1 MVPVYRHTGTSGIIQ
16 EVFSM
21 KCKGIVALSKGEV
34 RMMDVDITD
43 PKSDEV
49 QVRMAATMIS
59 PGTERAHILAL
70 PNSNQEFPYVP
81 GYCCAGIIEKTG
93 SNVTG
98 FSVGDR
104 VACFAVDVGHRE
116 IGNVTASRVARIP
129 DGVPFEYAAF
139 SGLGQTSMQG
149 VRKARIELGES
160 VLVIGLGI
168 VGQLAL
174 QFAKASGALPAI
186 GVDRIEKRLD
196 IAKACGADYAFNNSG
211 TSLNGL
217 LAPVL
222 GSKGPDVVLE
232 STGFPEVMSE
242 ACASAA
248 DYARVSIIGC
258 PRGITD
264 FNFYTHIQKK
274 SITLIGAHAVF
285 SVPEKQSYP
294 HFWTY
299 EDDTTCFLN
308 LIKRGTVTV
317 EPLITDMVPW
327 TDAEK
332 MYERLLSWDKDSLGI
347 ILRWPAYL

>member
-1 MVPVYRHTGTSGIIQ
+1 
-16 EVFSM
+16 M
-21 KCKGIVALSKGEV
+21 KCKGIIALSKGEV
-34 RMMDVDITD
+34 RMMDVDVTD
-43 PKSDEV
+43 PRQDEV

-70 PNSNQEFPYVP
+70 PNSNQDFPYVP
-81 GYCCAGIIEKTG
+81 GYCCAGIVEKTG
-93 SNVTG
+93 DHVTG
-98 FSVGDR
+98 YAAGDR

-116 IGNVTASRVARIP
+116 IGNVHVSRVARIP

-149 VRKARIELGES
+149 VRKAQIELGES

-174 QFAKASGALPAI
+174 QFARASGALPAI
-186 GVDRIEKRLD
+186 GVDRIGKRLE
-196 IAKACGADYAFNNSG
+196 IAKACGADYALNNAD
-211 TSLNGL
+211 TPLKELLN
-217 LAPVL
+217 PIL
-222 GSKGPDVVLE
+222 GAKGPNVVLE
-232 STGFPEVMSE
+232 STGFPDVMSE
-242 ACASAA
+242 ACACAA

-258 PRGITD
+258 PRGKTD

-299 EDDTTCFLN
+299 EDDTACFLN
-308 LIKRGTVTV
+308 LIKRGTVTAA
-317 EPLITDMVPW
+317 PLITDMVPW

-332 MYERLLSWDKDSLGI
+332 MYERLLNWDKDSLGI
-347 ILRWPAYL
+347 ILRWPAYV

>member
-1 MVPVYRHTGTSGIIQ
+1 
-16 EVFSM
+16 M
-21 KCKGIVALSKGEV
+21 KCKGIVAISKGEV
-34 RMMDVDITD
+34 QMTDVDVTD
-43 PKSDEV
+43 PKKNEI

-70 PNSNQEFPYVP
+70 PNSNQNFPYVP
-81 GYCCAGIIEKTG
+81 GYCCAGIVEKLG
-93 SNVTG
+93 SDVSS

-116 IGNVTASRVARIP
+116 IGNVNASRAAKIP

-149 VRKARIELGES
+149 VRKAQIELGES
-160 VLVIGLGI
+160 ALVIGLGI
-168 VGQLAL
+168 VGLLAL
-174 QFAKASGALPAI
+174 QFAKASGALPVI
-186 GVDRIEKRLD
+186 GVDRIKRRLE
-196 IAKACGADYAFNNSG
+196 IAKDCGADYAFDNTN
-211 TSLNGL
+211 TPLKEL
-217 LAPVL
+217 LEPVL
-222 GSKGPDVVLE
+222 GIHGPNVVLE
-232 STGFPEVMSE
+232 STGFPDVMSE
-242 ACASAA
+242 ACASAS
-248 DYARVSIIGC
+248 DYARISIIGC

-308 LIKRGTVTV
+308 LIKRGTVSIS
-317 EPLITDMVPW
+317 PLITDMVPW
-327 TDAEK
+327 TDAER
-332 MYERLLSWDKDSLGI
+332 MYKRLLSWDKDSLGI
-347 ILRWPAYL
+347 ILRWPTYL